1 MFSKLGICPN
11 YVRDG
16 KCPKVDC
23 KFTHGSDAILGLTEP
38 ASAPTRVSRRPKTNG
53 TTTDSRVT
61 LEDPKKNAD
70 PAKTSS
76 TLLEETKEVEA
87 GFTLADGGRTARKGE
102 EFRRKKEEKSRAEM
116 KLQRCEFFF
125 RRGTCRYGDRC
136 YYSHVDPR
144 TAGSA
149 GRGGRG
155 GRPFEHTSRTPF
167 DSPTL
172 VAPVRP
178 PMVEMEWD
186 AVFAKVSKFT
196 ERRAFV
202 APERKKPA
210 EETKKKADEEF
221 DKYEESEVEDIDEE
235 VQEKLD
241 LFE

>member
-87 GFTLADGGRTARKGE
+87 GFTLADGGRTTRKGE

-167 DSPTL
+167 DSATL

>member
-1 MFSKLGICPN
+1 LQ
-11 YVRDG
+11 
-16 KCPKVDC
+16 
-23 KFTHGSDAILGLTEP
+23 
-38 ASAPTRVSRRPKTNG
+38 
-53 TTTDSRVT
+53 DS
-61 LEDPKKNAD
+61 KKNAD
-70 PAKTSS
+70 PAKPSS
-76 TLLEETKEVEA
+76 TLLEETKEGES
-87 GFTLADGGRTARKGE
+87 GFMLADGGRTARKGE

-136 YYSHVDPR
+136 YYSHVDRR
-144 TAGSA
+144 TAGTA

-155 GRPFEHTSRTPF
+155 GRPFEHTGSSHF
-167 DSPTL
+167 DSAAL

-178 PMVEMEWD
+178 LMVEMEWD
-186 AVFAKVSKFT
+186 AVFAKVAKIP

-202 APERKKPA
+202 APGRKKAA